1 MSGFESH
8 NRQRQSQKR
17 DVHER
22 RPGLLLVSELHAA
35 YTYDKVNRLQSAS
48 DSGGWSRG
56 FGYDPYGNM
65 WVTSNGGVPLPGNTP
80 TSNVYTGANRIVGR
94 AL

>member
-1 MSGFESH
+1 MHESGGPGYSSFLSFT
-8 NRQRQSQKR
+8 QS
-17 DVHER
+17 
-22 RPGLLLVSELHAA
+22 

-56 FGYDPYGNM
+56 FGYDPYGNK

-80 TSNVYTGANRIVGR
+80 TSNVYTGANRISGTPHDAAGNR
-94 AL
+94 ET